1 MLTVFNICLKDDS
14 TGNLLQWNSVTGQYQ
29 FTDCSTGFTLTGV
42 GVVKLVNG
50 TQTLKDTQ
58 SDRKIKAT
66 FLTGQRTGSAKLNLT
81 VAPGVMQ
88 TFRISDTNPSAAC
101 ACAG

>member
-1 MLTVFNICLKDDS
+1 LTVFNICLKDDS

-50 TQTLKDTQ
+50 PQTLKDTQ

-66 FLTGQRTGSAKLNLT
+66 FLTGQRTGSDF
-81 VAPGVMQ
+81 PDQ
-88 TFRISDTNPSAAC
+88 RH
-101 ACAG
+101 